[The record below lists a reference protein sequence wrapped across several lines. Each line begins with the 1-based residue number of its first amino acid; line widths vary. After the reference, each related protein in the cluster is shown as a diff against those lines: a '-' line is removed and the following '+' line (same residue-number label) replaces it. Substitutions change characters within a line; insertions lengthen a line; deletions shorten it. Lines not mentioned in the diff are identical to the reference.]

1 MGYEIFEK
9 WEKEQSIVRAEFV
22 SGGIS
27 ATFTGRVIYQSMTE
41 LRLARLDDEMS
52 ISLFF
57 GEVNVFAQ
65 IRGEP
70 AAVTRFQAEYAV
82 AVRIVTDSGA
92 SCIVYELRKHPR
104 IDSLEMNRA
113 AELALAADSPES

>member
-22 SGGIS
+22 SGCIS

-41 LRLARLDDEMS
+41 LRLAKLDDEMS

-57 GEVNVFAQ
+57 GEVNVFDQ

-70 AAVTRFQAEYAV
+70 AAVTKFQTEYTS
-82 AVRIVTDSGA
+82 AVRIVTDAGA
-92 SCIVYELRKHPR
+92 SCIVYELRSHSR

-113 AELALAADSPES
+113 AEQALGADSP